1 MASRSVQLR
10 VGGQTYRVVSS
21 ADEEELGRL
30 AAVVDAKLAAVVPP
44 GRAITPQA
52 LLLAAMAL
60 AHELEEERERGRAT
74 ALHARDA
81 VGRIL
86 ERVDAALGT
95 NGATSEAGGVHT
107 HAVGIDG
114 HAELA
119 AGTGGAAG
127 WRDPGTDDGRERP
140 LVERR
145 GAPDRRELSALVDR
159 RDPPTRPSGRS

>member
-74 ALHARDA
+74 ALLARDA

-86 ERVDAALGT
+86 ERVEAALGP
-95 NGATSEAGGVHT
+95 NGAVAGHTQALGV
-107 HAVGIDG
+107 DS
-114 HAELA
+114 HAEPA
-119 AGTGGAAG
+119 ASSGGGAA
-127 WRDPGTDDGRERP
+127 WREPGAEADRERP

-145 GAPDRRELSALVDR
+145 GATDRRELSALVDR